1 MLDQFLSTFTNKID
15 RKGRVSVPADYRA
28 VLARRNSPRLVLYP
42 AVHYPAIEGAG
53 EDYLAELDRRIESL
67 PPLSQERD
75 DLVFAIKPAIHHLAF
90 DSEGR
95 VMLSDDLVR
104 HAGLSEAAV
113 FVGLG
118 ASFQIWTPERW
129 DERRQRALESAR
141 ASRPSRG
148 AVR

>member
-1 MLDQFLSTFTNKID
+1 LDQFLSTFTNKID

-42 AVHYPAIEGAG
+42 AVHYQAVEGAG

-67 PPLSQERD
+67 PPLSEERD
-75 DLVFAIKPAIHHLAF
+75 NLVFAIKPAIRHLAF

-95 VMLSDDLVR
+95 VMLSDDLIQ
-104 HAGLSEAAV
+104 HAGLGETAV

-118 ASFQIWTPERW
+118 ANFQIWTPERW
-129 DERRQRALESAR
+129 AEQSRQALEKVRAAR
-141 ASRPSRG
+141 SRPG
-148 AVR
+148 APR